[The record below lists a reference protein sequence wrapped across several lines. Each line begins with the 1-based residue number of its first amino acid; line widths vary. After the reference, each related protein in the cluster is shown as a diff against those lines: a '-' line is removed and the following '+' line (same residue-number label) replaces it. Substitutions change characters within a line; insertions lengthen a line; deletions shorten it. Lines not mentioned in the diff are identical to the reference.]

1 MMVLVL
7 INDVTSNIGF
17 IGKTTCDGPDNFGGV
32 NSATSGCGDNGTG
45 RLMIT
50 FYHTGSGG
58 HQHQPCPHQHHYCM
72 GVW

>member
-7 INDVTSNIGF
+7 INDVTGNIGF

-45 RLMIT
+45 GDNGAGGDNGRHKIT
-50 FYHTGSGG
+50 LN
-58 HQHQPCPHQHHYCM
+58 Q
-72 GVW
+72 